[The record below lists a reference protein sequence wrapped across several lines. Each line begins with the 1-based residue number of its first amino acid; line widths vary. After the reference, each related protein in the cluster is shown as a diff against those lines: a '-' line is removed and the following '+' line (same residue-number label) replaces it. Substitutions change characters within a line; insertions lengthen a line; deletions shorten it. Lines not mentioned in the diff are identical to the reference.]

1 MENFGDRLRIA
12 IAKKKIKQ
20 TELQELLGL
29 KGKQTVS
36 NWVNNYSKP
45 SADDLLKLANALE
58 VSTDWLLTGKSGY
71 NHNENEVS
79 ITNEEYQEYQKLKIE
94 KLKLEN
100 EGLKNHKNVLQQ
112 A

>member
-12 IAKKKIKQ
+12 IARKKIKQ

-29 KGKQTVS
+29 RGKQTVS

-45 SADDLLKLANALE
+45 SADDLLRLANTLE
-58 VSTDWLLTGKSGY
+58 VSTDWLLTGKSSY
-71 NHNENEVS
+71 SHNENEIS

-94 KLKLEN
+94 KLKSEN
-100 EGLKNHKNVLQQ
+100 DRLKNNLTVSEQ